1 MGNIVN
7 IDSLSSYV
15 EQVCDLSKPYRK
27 SFPPA
32 ELLFRGHDDNSYEIL
47 PSIARDKDFTSKY
60 ALFDHERDVIDFAR
74 YKFPNIFT
82 NDMKPLEMLALLQHY
97 GIPTRLLDVTEN
109 ALVAL
114 YFACLGKVDENGEP
128 QEDGE
133 VIVFHNEKVSS
144 SEYPLV
150 NAIADTYRLTRGADY
165 ELEWFYQAAIN
176 QPYFLEE
183 KHISEIVSDKK
194 YFIEA
199 LKGFCS
205 KPIFVYAPY
214 HILRQQIQ
222 QGRYILFPNAIDD
235 NKFIT
240 IIKPIPKDN
249 TIVKQVFTIK
259 KNKKKEIL
267 RDLEC
272 FGISEATLFADEID
286 CVLKG
291 IKQKFERYVNS

>member
-1 MGNIVN
+1 MKDIVN
-7 IDSLSSYV
+7 IDSLHSYV
-15 EQVCDLSKPYRK
+15 EKICALNKPYRK

-47 PSIARDKDFTSKY
+47 PSIARGKKNPSIYK
-60 ALFDHERDVIDFAR
+60 LFDHERDMIDFAR
-74 YKFPNIFT
+74 NKFPNIFT

-114 YFACLGKVDENGEP
+114 YFACLGKVDDNGEP
-128 QEDGE
+128 QKDGE
-133 VIVFHNEKVSS
+133 VIVFHNERVSS
-144 SEYPLV
+144 SDYPLV

-176 QPYFLEE
+176 QPYFLEQ
-183 KHISEIVSDKK
+183 KHISEIVSDKSLGA
-194 YFIEA
+194 EL
-199 LKGFCS
+199 LKGICG

-235 NKFIT
+235 NKFKT

-249 TIVKQVFTIK
+249 TIIKQVFTVK
-259 KNKKKEIL
+259 KNKKKELL

-272 FGISEATLFADEID
+272 LGISEATLFADEID

>member
-1 MGNIVN
+1 MENVVN
-7 IDSLSSYV
+7 IDSLHSYV
-15 EQVCDLSKPYRK
+15 EKVCALSKPYRK

-32 ELLFRGHDDNSYEIL
+32 ELLFRGQDDNSYEII
-47 PSIARDKDFTSKY
+47 PSIARHKENPTQY
-60 ALFDHERDVIDFAR
+60 ALFDHERDMIDFAR

-128 QEDGE
+128 QKDGE

-144 SEYPLV
+144 SDYPLV

-176 QPYFLEE
+176 QPYFLEQ
-183 KHISEIVSDKK
+183 KHIGESVLDINFGIKS
-194 YFIEA
+194 
-199 LKGFCS
+199 LKGICG

-222 QGRYILFPNAIDD
+222 QGRYILFPNAIKDD
-235 NKFIT
+235 TFIT
-240 IIKPIPKDN
+240 IINPISKDSDV
-249 TIVKQVFTIK
+249 IKQVFTIK
-259 KNKKKEIL
+259 KNKKREIL